1 MRDRAEASIERAKG
15 RMPEASVRATG
26 TGSPEPALPTTWRIG
41 LPKGDGPLR
50 GQSPYATPPS
60 TVAFATRPT
69 PSM

>member
-1 MRDRAEASIERAKG
+1 MA
-15 RMPEASVRATG
+15 EASVRATG

-50 GQSPYATPPS
+50 GQSPYATPPR